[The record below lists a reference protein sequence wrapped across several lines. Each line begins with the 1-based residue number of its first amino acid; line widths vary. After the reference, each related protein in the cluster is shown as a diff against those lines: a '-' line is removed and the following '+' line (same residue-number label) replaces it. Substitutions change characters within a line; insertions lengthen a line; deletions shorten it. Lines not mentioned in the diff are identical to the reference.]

1 MVYQSNDAE
10 ADAKFVRDNI
20 VEESEIKK
28 PTEVIETTA
37 EIKKAE
43 PIVEV
48 LSKTDITP
56 LNKDV
61 DEVVESIVSKWNE
74 LVTVVQN
81 TTIGLCLMIKEM
93 TKDYP
98 DDTIKDV
105 LIKVKQHPNIKRF
118 VSIDRIWQGMRLIN
132 KRNDLIEYMA
142 MEPEAKQEL
151 SEEKKP
157 YLKKDGEIFWEFY
170 FELAKQPMSDQTI
183 MMLEL
188 DGKNENWS
196 FRQLREKIQ
205 EIKEETDQPLG
216 YADNRR
222 EKGELLKKIIAIS
235 KVLPVDRLRG
245 ILTLCQDFQK
255 ENIGIKKESKEE

>member
-1 MVYQSNDAE
+1 MYQSDDPKADAE
-10 ADAKFVRDNI
+10 ISKAY
-20 VEESEIKK
+20 
-28 PTEVIETTA
+28 EVIETTA

-61 DEVVESIVSKWNE
+61 DEVVEKIVSKWNE

-93 TKDYP
+93 TIDYP

-105 LIKVKQHPNIKRF
+105 LTKVKQHPDIKRF
-118 VSIDRIWQGMRLIN
+118 VSIDRIWQGMRLIK
-132 KRNDLIEYMA
+132 KRTDLIEYMG
-142 MEPEAKQEL
+142 MKPEDKQVL

-188 DGKNENWS
+188 DGKSQSWS

-216 YADNRR
+216 YSDNRK
-222 EKGELLKKIIAIS
+222 EKGELLKKIIGVCR
-235 KVLPVDRLRG
+235 VLPVDRLRG
-245 ILTLCQDFQK
+245 VFTLAQDFQK
-255 ENIGIKKESKEE
+255 ENIGIKKEE